1 MVLYLYDF
9 KRKTSGQ
16 NESYLFLKRKLVE
29 GTSKCN
35 PYIQIFDRNGD
46 IRTFNLKFLVSFNCH
61 ESRDLETSIL
71 NLSRK
76 LKAPIKFENKFYG
89 DDYQSKIGNEISAHQ
104 IDNASC
110 RISSRRVSQDSLK
123 LTPVAAPR
131 LQLTKVYHNN
141 LKDNY
146 FKAAHLLSYE
156 QTLDYLRKGLPYFYR
171 PFYLNMAMLYNK
183 ELPVKVLQS
192 LTVVKTLNIQ
202 LKLERL
208 WWVKITNEGNFEEW
222 GGPINETNSYE
233 SSYLLGILYE
243 PKQWLVPDGRI
254 VLSKISARQLKEF
267 KAEMDKHLG

>member
-46 IRTFNLKFLVSFNCH
+46 IRTYNLKFLVSLNCC
-61 ESRDLETSIL
+61 EARDLETSIL

-89 DDYQSKIGNEISAHQ
+89 DDYQSKLGNEISAHQ
-104 IDNASC
+104 IDNTSC
-110 RISSRRVSQDSLK
+110 RISSRRVPQSSLK

-146 FKAAHLLSYE
+146 LKAAHLTSAEIAL
-156 QTLDYLRKGLPYFYR
+156 TYLRKGLPQFYK
-171 PFYLNMAMLYNK
+171 PFYLNMATLYN
-183 ELPVKVLQS
+183 PQTPIQTIQS
-192 LTVVKTLNIQ
+192 LTLVKTLNIQ
-202 LKLERL
+202 VKLETL
-208 WWVKITNEGNFEEW
+208 YWVVLKPDGTFVPW
-222 GGPINETNSYE
+222 GLPIDDTKPYT
-233 SSYLLGILYE
+233 SSNLLEVLYE
-243 PKQWLVPDGRI
+243 PKQWVVPEGLI
-254 VLSKISARQLKEF
+254 VLSKVSASKLNEF
-267 KAEMDKHLG
+267 VVELHKRLG